1 MPKTNTELILDL
13 QKSINALSSKV
24 DNLNINI
31 EIIKKNVIDTN
42 NRLPERKQG
51 YIWGGWWEK
60 KENKK

>member
-13 QKSINALSSKV
+13 HKSINA
-24 DNLNINI
+24 I

-60 KENKK
+60 KK